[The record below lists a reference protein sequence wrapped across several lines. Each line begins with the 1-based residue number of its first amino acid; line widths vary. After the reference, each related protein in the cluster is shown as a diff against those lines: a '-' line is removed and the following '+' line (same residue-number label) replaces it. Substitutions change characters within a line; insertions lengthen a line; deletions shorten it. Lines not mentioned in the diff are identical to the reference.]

1 MGIHRARDIKARIT
15 SRMYLWVRG
24 IHAGL
29 VGDMESEGETREVRA
44 AIGVDE
50 GDEAISW
57 SRHRTVLLGKL
68 ILSVL

>member
-1 MGIHRARDIKARIT
+1 
-15 SRMYLWVRG
+15 MYLWVRG